1 MKIIGHALASIF
13 NFAAELQLM
22 HRVYFTPGPSGLYY
36 TVEHHLKHAIKT
48 GITSISHRSKQFE
61 EIFKEAENNLQELLQ
76 LPDNYQMVFTTSATE
91 IWEKMA
97 DGLIS
102 TKSLHIVNGAFSNKF
117 YSVVKNLN
125 KETDIIESS
134 WGDLPKLNTNST
146 ENYNLIGV
154 THNETSTGVRTP
166 LNKIYSLKEQHP
178 EAILAVDAVSSL
190 PVVDF
195 DYTKVDTVYAS
206 VQKAFGLPAGLGV
219 WLINDKTEDIAR
231 KLNDQGMVR
240 VTPHNIISLIEQA
253 HNYQTPST
261 PNILAI
267 YLFSRVVA
275 DMINRGIQ
283 QIRNDIVYKSAIMYN
298 MLEQHDVLQPFVK
311 DKILRSDTIIVIDS
325 GSRTSDLLTYL
336 SEHKLEAGDGYGK
349 MKGKQIR
356 IANFPTHSKEQF
368 EMLVDLIEKFE

>member
-13 NFAAELQLM
+13 NFAEDLHPM
-22 HRVYFTPGPSGLYY
+22 RSVYFTPGPSGLYY
-36 TVEHHLKHAIKT
+36 TVEHHIKHAIKT

-61 EIFKEAENNLQELLQ
+61 EIFKEAENNLKELLR

-146 ENYNLIGV
+146 ENYDLIGV

-166 LNKIYSLKEQHP
+166 LNEIYSLKEQHP

-231 KLNDQGMVR
+231 KLNDQGIVR

-253 HNYQTPST
+253 RNYQTPST

-267 YLFSRVVA
+267 YLFSRVVE

-349 MKGKQIR
+349 MKGIQIR